1 MPCLLLLKTKLL
13 EMSYQTFLQS
23 KSEKLAAIS
32 FLISILCIT
41 IAVSVKASRT
51 ELSLCLVTVSATALS
66 ILLTLACLSG
76 NKVVINILCRSLST
90 YINNLK
96 LDFCLIYLQ
105 SLPLS
110 HVYILPSALTDD
122 INSKS

>member
-1 MPCLLLLKTKLL
+1 
-13 EMSYQTFLQS
+13 MSYQTFLQS

-90 YINNLK
+90 YINTLNWKFLEIESI
-96 LDFCLIYLQ
+96 FCLIYLQ